1 MHRPVGGSRLEIWD
15 QKNDES
21 MTGTGLRIDS
31 ADTTLLEQIELTFSD
46 SFFWYI
52 PTVPDQNNAMP
63 IKFKLTTSENGIF
76 TFENPEHDFP
86 QRIIYRFQP
95 LFGLASNKFSPGD
108 SLLVRVET
116 LAGDGIDYGF
126 KRVSSN
132 Q

>member
-21 MTGTGLRIDS
+21 LTGKGLRIDS
-31 ADTTLLEQIELTFSD
+31 ADTTLLEQIELTFSEN
-46 SFFWYI
+46 FFWYI

-63 IKFKLTTSENGIF
+63 IKFKLTKSENGIF

-95 LFGLASNKFSPGD
+95 VFSLESNKFSPGD

-116 LAGDGIDYGF
+116 LTGEGIDYGF
-126 KRVSSN
+126 ERK
-132 Q
+132 